1 MPSPKREGS
10 TIARSAS
17 EQPLG
22 EFLVDKGLLDRAA
35 LERAERLCKG
45 SGERLNNVLTKL
57 GLISER
63 DMAAGLAA
71 YLNVPPLSLDDFPD
85 APLVGDKVSPN
96 FLKEARIVPIADTPD
111 GLILAMADP
120 FDDYAIKA
128 MRLIADKPVLPRV
141 AAPEDIERAIDNAY
155 GNGQSTP
162 GQIADQ
168 AGSQDEV
175 GGEEDIERLKDLAS
189 EAPVIRLVNAMIS
202 KAVEA
207 RASDIHVEPSESALR
222 VRYRIDGVLRDVET
236 PPNRFRAAI
245 ISRIKIMARLDIAER
260 RLPQDGRIKQTVRGK
275 VIDLRV
281 STLPTM
287 HGESV
292 SLRILDRGNVVLEF
306 SALGFDEQILDAY
319 LKVLER
325 PNGIMLVTGPTGSGK
340 TTTLYASLQ
349 KLNSPQTNIVTV
361 EDPIEYQLDGV
372 NQIQTRTQIGLNF
385 AKVLRSIL
393 RHDPDVIMIGE
404 IRDKETAN
412 IAVQAALTGHVVLS
426 TLHTNDAAGAITRLR
441 DMGIEDYLLTSTV
454 NGVLAQRLVRT
465 LCPHCRIAQRA
476 LPELVEKM
484 QLSRFTSTSPLTLYR
499 PVGCDDCNGTGYSG
513 RTGILEFLVMTDT
526 VRRLVLRRAE
536 TNEIHRLAVSEG
548 MRTMYEDGV
557 YKALEGI
564 TTLEEVLRV
573 TREV

>member
-1 MPSPKREGS
+1 M
-10 TIARSAS
+10 RSAS
-17 EQPLG
+17 ERPLG
-22 EFLVDKGLLDRAA
+22 AFLVEKGLLDRAG

-45 SGERLNNVLTKL
+45 SGERLNGVLTKL

-63 DMAAGLAA
+63 DMAAALAE
-71 YLNVPPLSLDDFPD
+71 YLDVPPLGAGDFPD
-85 APLVGDKVSPN
+85 APVFDGKVSPN
-96 FLKEARIVPIADTPD
+96 FLKEARIVPVFDTPE
-111 GLILAMADP
+111 GLVLAMADP

-128 MRLIADKPVLPRV
+128 MQLIADKPVSPRV
-141 AAPEDIERAIDNAY
+141 AVPEDIERAIDSLY
-155 GNGQSTP
+155 GDGRSSI
-162 GQIADQ
+162 GLIAEQ
-168 AGSQDEV
+168 AGSNDEV

-189 EAPVIRLVNAMIS
+189 EAPVIRLVNVLIS
-202 KAVEA
+202 EAVEA
-207 RASDIHVEPSESALR
+207 RASDIHIEPFESALR
-222 VRYRIDGVLRDVET
+222 VRYRVDGVLRDVEA

-245 ISRIKIMARLDIAER
+245 ISRVKIMARLDIAER

-275 VIDLRV
+275 EIDLRV

-287 HGESV
+287 YGESV
-292 SLRILDRGNVVLEF
+292 SLRILDRGNIVLEF
-306 SALGFDEQILDAY
+306 PALGFDEQSLDAY

-325 PNGIMLVTGPTGSGK
+325 PNGILLVTGPTGSGK

-349 KLNSPQTNIVTV
+349 RLNSPETNIVTV

-372 NQIQTRTQIGLNF
+372 NQIQTRPQIGLNF

-404 IRDKETAN
+404 IRDKETAD

-426 TLHTNDAAGAITRLR
+426 TLHTNDAAGTISRLR
-441 DMGIEDYLLTSTV
+441 DMGVEDYLLTSTV

-465 LCPHCRIAQRA
+465 LCPHCRILHTA
-476 LPELVEKM
+476 LPELVDQM
-484 QLSRFTSTSPLTLYR
+484 QLSRFTSADPITLYR
-499 PVGCDDCNGTGYSG
+499 AGGCDDCNGTGYSG
-513 RTGILEFLVMTDT
+513 RTSILEFLVMTDT

-536 TNEIHRLAVSEG
+536 TSEIHRQAVSEG

-573 TREV
+573 TRDV

>member
-1 MPSPKREGS
+1 M
-10 TIARSAS
+10 
-17 EQPLG
+17 
-22 EFLVDKGLLDRAA
+22 
-35 LERAERLCKG
+35 
-45 SGERLNNVLTKL
+45 
-57 GLISER
+57 
-63 DMAAGLAA
+63 
-71 YLNVPPLSLDDFPD
+71 
-85 APLVGDKVSPN
+85 
-96 FLKEARIVPIADTPD
+96 
-111 GLILAMADP
+111 
-120 FDDYAIKA
+120 
-128 MRLIADKPVLPRV
+128 
-141 AAPEDIERAIDNAY
+141 
-155 GNGQSTP
+155 
-162 GQIADQ
+162 
-168 AGSQDEV
+168 
-175 GGEEDIERLKDLAS
+175 
-189 EAPVIRLVNAMIS
+189 
-202 KAVEA
+202 
-207 RASDIHVEPSESALR
+207 
-222 VRYRIDGVLRDVET
+222 
-236 PPNRFRAAI
+236 
-245 ISRIKIMARLDIAER
+245 
-260 RLPQDGRIKQTVRGK
+260 
-275 VIDLRV
+275 
-281 STLPTM
+281 
-287 HGESV
+287 
-292 SLRILDRGNVVLEF
+292 
-306 SALGFDEQILDAY
+306 
-319 LKVLER
+319 
-325 PNGIMLVTGPTGSGK
+325 
-340 TTTLYASLQ
+340 
-349 KLNSPQTNIVTV
+349 TV